1 MARHPVKRPCSSPPS
16 HRSRPSGRVVS
27 LLVSAAELAVI
38 RHHGSPRDIDLTYGE
53 LVVRDETRGR
63 LDGPLRETYLRGSIE
78 ATSPDVWE
86 TEIGWS
92 TFRTRDR
99 LRSGPGQG

>member
-1 MARHPVKRPCSSPPS
+1 
-16 HRSRPSGRVVS
+16 VS

-38 RHHGSPRDIDLTYGE
+38 RHHGSQRDIDLTYGE
-53 LVVRDETRGR
+53 LGAYVMKHEVGI
-63 LDGPLRETYLRGSIE
+63 DGPLCETYLRGSIE